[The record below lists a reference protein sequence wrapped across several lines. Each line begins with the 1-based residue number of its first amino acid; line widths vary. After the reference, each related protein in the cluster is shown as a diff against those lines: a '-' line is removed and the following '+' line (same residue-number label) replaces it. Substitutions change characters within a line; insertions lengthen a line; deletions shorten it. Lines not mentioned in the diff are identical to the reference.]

1 MIVSFFRVLE
11 SVHLKEETLKMDI
24 YANMFS
30 IVISCYNS
38 SKYIRLAIESVI
50 SQTYQNWE
58 LLVVDDCSTDDSPQI
73 IERMVKTDE
82 RIKYIKTTSPS
93 GSPVLP
99 RNIGI
104 QHAKGRYIA
113 FLDSDDMWLPNKLER
128 QLKMFERY
136 DDMAICFSYYEKMGE
151 MGERNN
157 RIVKSP
163 VKVFYKY
170 LLKGNVIGGLTAVYD
185 TKKVGKM
192 LLQNH
197 SHEDYILWLDI
208 LKQGYV
214 ARNTKTVEAL
224 YRVREN
230 SLSSNKLKA
239 LSWQWD
245 IYRNVEKISLFRSS
259 YYFLN
264 YAYRAFKKALI

>member
-1 MIVSFFRVLE
+1 MIVPFLWVLK
-11 SVHLKEETLKMDI
+11 SVHMKGEILKLDI

-58 LLVVDDCSTDDSPQI
+58 LLVVDDCSTDDSAQI
-73 IERMVKTDE
+73 INCMAKTDE
-82 RIKYIKTTSPS
+82 RIKYFKTISHS

-99 RNIGI
+99 RNVGVE
-104 QHAKGRYIA
+104 HAKGRYIA

-128 QLKMFERY
+128 QSNMFERY
-136 DDMAICFSYYEKMGE
+136 NDMAICFAYYEKIGE

-163 VKVFYKY
+163 VKVAYEN

-185 TKKVGKM
+185 TEKVGKVFFK
-192 LLQNH
+192 NH

-214 ARNTKTVEAL
+214 ARNTNTVEAL
-224 YRVREN
+224 YRVRGN
-230 SLSSNKLKA
+230 SVSSNKLKT

-245 IYRNVEKISLFRSS
+245 IYRNVEKIGLFRSC

-264 YAYRAFKKALI
+264 YAYRGIKKALI